1 MKLGRAVTFTGY
13 LSCVVSS
20 IFLPKTLIWNK
31 ITFWLSS
38 LLNFAELVHG
48 VIILNE
54 EYLQKNLSIFNDEQY
69 HKKLERSSIWQK
81 QRSKN
86 KFLSSFLIF
95 VFVKIVT
102 MFKLLVILFII
113 KLYARND
120 IYQHFFFYSIYHC
133 LL

>member
-54 EYLQKNLSIFNDEQY
+54 DYLQKNLSIFNDEQY
-69 HKKLERSSIWQK
+69 HKKLEHSYNLTKTKIKK
-81 QRSKN
+81 Q
-86 KFLSSFLIF
+86 IF
-95 VFVKIVT
+95 VK
-102 MFKLLVILFII
+102 
-113 KLYARND
+113 
-120 IYQHFFFYSIYHC
+120 FFDLCFCQNCNYVQASCDTVHH
-133 LL
+133 